1 MMRVPGAML
10 SPFKSK
16 QVIRRPS
23 TCATGQKGDGEWSPG
38 FTSASL
44 PDLNSIWPSVEQGP
58 ILTSERMKIARLRG
72 HLVYG
77 PFGKLP
83 RAHNSTPF

>member
-10 SPFKSK
+10 SPLRSK

-38 FTSASL
+38 FTRACL
-44 PDLNSIWPSVEQGP
+44 PLLTQYGRPSN
-58 ILTSERMKIARLRG
+58 RARC
-72 HLVYG
+72 
-77 PFGKLP
+77 
-83 RAHNSTPF
+83 